1 MPSVAV
7 ACDVSASSR
16 PRVTRNGVY
25 FTPRTKALRSKIRTA
40 WERSGNGVTEGP
52 VSVTIRVFRSIPK
65 SRPKKMQSEPD
76 IFKPDVDNIA
86 KNVLDA
92 LNGVAFTDDRF
103 VVSLLIEKRPRT
115 RCEEHIYI
123 EVHKAGNAFTQ

>member
-1 MPSVAV
+1 
-7 ACDVSASSR
+7 
-16 PRVTRNGVY
+16 
-25 FTPRTKALRSKIRTA
+25 
-40 WERSGNGVTEGP
+40 
-52 VSVTIRVFRSIPK
+52 
-65 SRPKKMQSEPD
+65 MQSEPD

-123 EVHKAGNAFTQ
+123 EVHKTGNAFTQ